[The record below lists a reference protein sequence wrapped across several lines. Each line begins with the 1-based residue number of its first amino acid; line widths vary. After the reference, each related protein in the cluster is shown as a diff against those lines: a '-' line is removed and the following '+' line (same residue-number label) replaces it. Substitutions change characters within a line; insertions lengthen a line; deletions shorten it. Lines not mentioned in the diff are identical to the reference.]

1 MKNFNKNLFFL
12 GIFIT
17 AFVFINSVQAASIDD
32 ALKDLGQA
40 TGESITT
47 QEQAG
52 EVCDSEKYFTVCAE
66 IGKKYSL
73 YSQAEVK
80 QVDSLVSEIKG
91 QIESELK
98 RCQTTECLIEV
109 AQKLSQKVSAKNPKL
124 AEQAELTSKFVQKKQ
139 AIIEAAKELGVN
151 YQQCRELDPDTASVE
166 LLRGCAK
173 LAKDSRV
180 KDNIPKE
187 AVAQAEMGEKALELR
202 QALKSGEVQCGNGTL
217 ESCGN
222 FCLNPS
228 AEAQAQGGSAI
239 PSICRDIAKKF
250 FGPEGEKELENSYN
264 QVGQVRSSYLRKAES
279 LTFQTIDGQTITNP
293 EEIGR
298 YMEEQGR
305 QGNVEAVEKGMDFMV
320 NNSFAQPEE
329 KEFALKMVRQAKG
342 RGGLPDFDAC
352 SRDPQSCSDFIPQE
366 LKGEFEAQMQVKE
379 IISQETGFDPSQCGS
394 GDSSVGQKC
403 FEGAKKALEKLQSL
417 ESQNPNAQKIINDL
431 RQRVNRQEEFHGKQ
445 EELQQVFQ
453 QQGGPGGCKSEE
465 ECRSFCSDAANGQE
479 CFSFGSQ
486 QGLSGFQGEEGQQ
499 RFEQFNQKIQEAR
512 QNQPTNFNFPGRGP
526 FPGFQPPGQGGTP
539 PGQIEGFPG
548 RDFQKDGSDF
558 QKDGANFQK
567 DRQDFQKDGQG
578 FQKDGGNFQKEGQG
592 FTGGDQQRNQS
603 GQQNQQ
609 NQPGQFNQQNSN
621 QQNQLRQQ
629 GQPDQFNQQNF
640 NQQNQSQR
648 SSGGMGGGSIQQP
661 SQGGG
666 GGSFQPSGGGN
677 FQPSGGG
684 NFQPSGGGGGSF
696 QPSGGGSGGGSQPPP
711 PPPSSL
717 VDTPIFGNVIRAFI
731 RLSN

>member
-250 FGPEGEKELENSYN
+250 FG
-264 QVGQVRSSYLRKAES
+264 
-279 LTFQTIDGQTITNP
+279 
-293 EEIGR
+293 
-298 YMEEQGR
+298 
-305 QGNVEAVEKGMDFMV
+305 
-320 NNSFAQPEE
+320 
-329 KEFALKMVRQAKG
+329 
-342 RGGLPDFDAC
+342 
-352 SRDPQSCSDFIPQE
+352 
-366 LKGEFEAQMQVKE
+366 
-379 IISQETGFDPSQCGS
+379 
-394 GDSSVGQKC
+394 
-403 FEGAKKALEKLQSL
+403 
-417 ESQNPNAQKIINDL
+417 
-431 RQRVNRQEEFHGKQ
+431 
-445 EELQQVFQ
+445 
-453 QQGGPGGCKSEE
+453 
-465 ECRSFCSDAANGQE
+465 
-479 CFSFGSQ
+479 
-486 QGLSGFQGEEGQQ
+486 QQ
-499 RFEQFNQKIQEAR
+499 RFC
-512 QNQPTNFNFPGRGP
+512 PTGRKRICSESGA
-526 FPGFQPPGQGGTP
+526 PGQGA
-539 PGQIEGFPG
+539 
-548 RDFQKDGSDF
+548 R
-558 QKDGANFQK
+558 
-567 DRQDFQKDGQG
+567 R
-578 FQKDGGNFQKEGQG
+578 
-592 FTGGDQQRNQS
+592 
-603 GQQNQQ
+603 
-609 NQPGQFNQQNSN
+609 
-621 QQNQLRQQ
+621 
-629 GQPDQFNQQNF
+629 
-640 NQQNQSQR
+640 
-648 SSGGMGGGSIQQP
+648 
-661 SQGGG
+661 
-666 GGSFQPSGGGN
+666 
-677 FQPSGGG
+677 
-684 NFQPSGGGGGSF
+684 
-696 QPSGGGSGGGSQPPP
+696 
-711 PPPSSL
+711 
-717 VDTPIFGNVIRAFI
+717 FG
-731 RLSN
+731 